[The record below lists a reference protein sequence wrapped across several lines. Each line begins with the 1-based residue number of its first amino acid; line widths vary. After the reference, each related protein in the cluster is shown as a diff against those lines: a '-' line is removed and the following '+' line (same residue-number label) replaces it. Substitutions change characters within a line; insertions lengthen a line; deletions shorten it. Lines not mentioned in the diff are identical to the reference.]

1 MWQLEP
7 SQREETED
15 EGGGPQ
21 MQPRPVRRSQIGLER
36 DFEDWIANDP
46 TLISEGLTVVGRQVS
61 IDNGRLDL
69 LAIDSSDRWVVIE
82 IKPGVL
88 DTGALT
94 QALAYA
100 SSIARL
106 DAGQI
111 SAKLEANL
119 PASGDKGKRSAAV
132 ARQLDGEEQA
142 GGKREIAVLL
152 VGVGVT
158 LGLERMMEFLGGF
171 GVPINTVSFAVFEL
185 EGGPKLLVRER
196 IDERAEPPPPHRKWT
211 VEAIRRR
218 AVHEGV
224 EAQFDRFVR
233 MSEDAG
239 LAVQPHKISVRIAP
253 QANRARFLMYARPE
267 DGGLV
272 IQTGPKCFSE
282 FFPLAENEV
291 LEGLGPD
298 TATGYLSGEAL
309 DERLDRIERFLT
321 KRLQS
326 QEGKGD

>member
-1 MWQLEP
+1 MWQFEP

-36 DFEDWIANDP
+36 HFEDWIANDP
-46 TLISEGLTVVGRQVS
+46 TLISEGLTIVGRQVS

-158 LGLERMMEFLGGF
+158 PGLERMMEFLGGF

-196 IDERAEPPPPHRKWT
+196 IDERAEPPPPHRKRT

-218 AVHEGV
+218 AGQEGV
-224 EAQFDRFVR
+224 EAQLDRFVR
-233 MSEDAG
+233 MSEEAG
-239 LAVQPHKISVRIAP
+239 LAVQPLKMSVRIAP

-272 IQTGPKCFSE
+272 IQTGPKYFSE

-298 TATGYLSGEAL
+298 TATGYLSGEEL
-309 DERLDRIERFLT
+309 NERLDRIESFLT
-321 KRLQS
+321 ERLQPLD
-326 QEGKGD
+326 GKGD

>member
-1 MWQLEP
+1 
-7 SQREETED
+7 
-15 EGGGPQ
+15 

-36 DFEDWIANDP
+36 HFEDWIANDT
-46 TLISEGLTVVGRQVS
+46 TLISEGLTIVGREVS
-61 IDNGRLDL
+61 IDDGRLDL
-69 LAIDSSDRWVVIE
+69 LAIDSRDRWVVIE
-82 IKPGVL
+82 IKSGVL

-94 QALAYA
+94 QALGYA

-111 SAKLEANL
+111 STKLQVNL
-119 PASGDKGKRSAAV
+119 SAPGDKGKRSAAV

-158 LGLERMMEFLGGF
+158 PGLERMMDFLGGF

-196 IDERAEPPPPHRKWT
+196 IDERAEPPPPGSKRT

-218 AVHEGV
+218 AVQEGV
-224 EAQFDRFVR
+224 EAEFDRFVR

-239 LAVQPHKISVRIAP
+239 LAVQPQKMSVRIAP
-253 QANRARFLMYARPE
+253 QANLTRFLMYACPK

-272 IQTGPKCFSE
+272 IQTGPKYFPE
-282 FFPLAENEV
+282 FFPLAEDEV

-298 TATGYLSGEAL
+298 TATGFLSGEAL
-309 DERLDRIERFLT
+309 DERLDRIESFLT
-321 KRLQS
+321 ERFQP
-326 QEGKGD
+326 QDGKGD